1 MRLPTRW
8 LELSLAALLSFLG
21 LARGAE
27 LQPPRV
33 DFSYAFT
40 TPHGLIEVVWKRSVT
55 QMTIE
60 LTVSQGYEAAMTSPR
75 MPNRAEPTDLRFDD
89 RAVSLAPEPVALCT
103 FLREARPAFRVGP
116 GRHTTEIIY

>member
-1 MRLPTRW
+1 MRLSTRW
-8 LELSLAALLSFLG
+8 LDLSLAASLSFLG

-27 LQPPRV
+27 LPPPRV

-40 TPHGLIEVVWKRSVT
+40 TPHGLIEIAWRRSEK
-55 QMTIE
+55 QMTTE
-60 LTVSQGYEAAMTSPR
+60 LTIPQGCEAVMTSPR

-89 RAVSLAPEPVALCT
+89 RAVSLAPEPVALGT

-116 GRHTTEIIY
+116 SRHTMEIIY